1 MALELMENRVSELER
16 TVYGDEKP
24 TKPTSQCMDTLLSV
38 NTQLQSLIA
47 SREKIFGVFAKIEEI
62 EKCLDPDYAD
72 ELALTDSAKL
82 ELILSEEDKI
92 CQTAECLQKVNDLKF
107 VLDSQHIKAVPS
119 FSPKLCELANTQ
131 LNQQEECNKFSEK
144 VEHLFNAYNKI
155 IRILSQQFILWDE
168 IVTKVELAQQVQK

>member
-1 MALELMENRVSELER
+1 MITVLSNKGKTTILSLNKHFNHENQKKKLIQFKMALELLENRVSELER

-24 TKPTSQCMDTLLSV
+24 TKPTSQCMDMLLSV

-47 SREKIFGVFAKIEEI
+47 SREKIFAVFAKIEEI

-92 CQTAECLQKVNDLKF
+92 RQTAECLQKVNDLKF
-107 VLDSQHIKAVPS
+107 VLDSQHIKG
-119 FSPKLCELANTQ
+119 KKTL
-131 LNQQEECNKFSEK
+131 
-144 VEHLFNAYNKI
+144 
-155 IRILSQQFILWDE
+155 
-168 IVTKVELAQQVQK
+168 